1 MVQFSW
7 LPSLPDGGGPL
18 WHRLA
23 DALAADAA
31 GGVVQPGTRLPPH
44 RDLAHHL
51 GVAVGTV
58 SKAYAEAERRGLV
71 ESHIGR
77 GTFVIDR
84 RVAQLAHRPAGGLIN
99 LGMNVPPV
107 GAALAAADETIG
119 ALRQRTDLGAVFD
132 YTFTAGLPVIREA
145 GAAWLRERGG
155 VARARADHVIQT
167 NGGQHALML
176 ACSSLARSGD
186 TVLCDLAT
194 YPGNLIIAEHGG
206 WHLRGVPADERGMDP
221 AKLDRAAAET
231 GARVLLLIPTLHNP
245 TAITLDEGRRAEIV
259 DIARKRD
266 LVIVEDDIYRVFGRD
281 DEPPPLADLAPER
294 VVHVT
299 SISKALSPGLRLGFV
314 LAPEN
319 DAILERLLLGAQA
332 TAYCPPAAGGLIFAE
347 WLKNGLA
354 SRILEDVRAEV
365 SRRNELARR
374 ILGEAMDEP
383 ASGRSLHVWLPM
395 GSERA
400 AQVYA
405 EALKAN
411 VELTPPEAPFV
422 DRTAVSGLRICLGT
436 PLDLDVLER
445 GLRAVKGALEADH
458 TISARGVV

>member
-7 LPSLPDGGGPL
+7 QPVLPDGDTPL

-23 DALAADAA
+23 DALAADVASGA
-31 GGVVQPGTRLPPH
+31 VQAGTRLPPH
-44 RDLAHHL
+44 RELAHRL
-51 GVAVGTV
+51 GVAVATIG
-58 SKAYAEAERRGLV
+58 KAYAEAERRGLV
-71 ESHIGR
+71 ESHVGR
-77 GTFVIDR
+77 GTFVVDR
-84 RVAQLAHRPAGGLIN
+84 RRSRLGHRQAEGPIN
-99 LGMNVPPV
+99 LAMNVPPV
-107 GAALAAADETIG
+107 GAALDAADETMD
-119 ALRQRTDLGAVFD
+119 ALRRSADLGAVFD
-132 YTFTAGLPVIREA
+132 YTFTAGLPAVREA

-155 VARARADHVIQT
+155 IARAQADHVIQT

-176 ACSSLARSGD
+176 ACSSLARAGD
-186 TVLCDLAT
+186 TVLCDVAT
-194 YPGNLIIAEHGG
+194 YPGNITIAEHGG
-206 WHLRGVPADERGMDP
+206 WRLRGVPADGRGMDP
-221 AKLDRAAAET
+221 AALDQAAAES

-245 TAITLDEGRRAEIV
+245 TAVTLDEARRAEIV
-259 DIARKRD
+259 AVARKHD
-266 LVIVEDDIYRVFGRD
+266 LVIVEDDIYRVFGCD

-319 DAILERLLLGAQA
+319 DAILERLLLAAQA

-347 WLKNGLA
+347 WMKSGLA

-365 SRRNELARR
+365 TRRHELARR
-374 ILGEAMDEP
+374 ILGDAMDEP

-395 GSERA
+395 DSERA
-400 AQVYA
+400 TRAYT

-422 DRTAVSGLRICLGT
+422 DRAAVSGLRVCLGT
-436 PLDLDVLER
+436 PLERDVLER
-445 GLRAVKGALEADH
+445 GLLAVKEALGAEH
-458 TISARGVV
+458 TVNTRGIV